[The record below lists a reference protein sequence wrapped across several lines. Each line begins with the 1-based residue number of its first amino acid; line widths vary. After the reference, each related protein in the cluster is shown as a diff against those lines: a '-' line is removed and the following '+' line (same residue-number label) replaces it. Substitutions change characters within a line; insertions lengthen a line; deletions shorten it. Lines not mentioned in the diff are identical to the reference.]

1 MTLLSILIAL
11 LLERIVETIHGW
23 REHSWFNSYYEWM
36 FQHIGSNSFWAGPI
50 GVIVVLAPVILGV
63 VVVFSILDMILFG
76 FLSFLG
82 AIAVLLLCLGPRDL
96 DADTD
101 SLIQAIEDSDEEA
114 VHARTEDL
122 LGKGASADTKTI
134 AEGVLTQSLERIFGV
149 IFWFAILGPVGAV
162 LFRAAGLLAGIVAG
176 SEQEREGFVKAVTR
190 LNGII
195 MWLPARLTALG
206 FAVMG
211 NFEDALHNW
220 QVRSDELDAEDWID
234 SSKEALAASGM
245 GALRLVTPAEGDDS
259 QTSEVSVSAVRAAMG
274 LVWRTLV
281 GWVVIIALLTL
292 AGLAG

>member
-11 LLERIVETIHGW
+11 LLERIIDTAHGW
-23 REHSWFNSYYEWM
+23 REHTWFQRYYQWM
-36 FQHIGSNSFWAGPI
+36 FQHIGSNSFWSGPG
-50 GVIVVLAPVILGV
+50 GVIAVLAPIILGA

-82 AIAVLLLCLGPRDL
+82 AVAVLLLCLGPWDL

-101 SLIQAIEDSDEEA
+101 NLIQAIEDNDEEA
-114 VHARTEDL
+114 VHIRTEDL

-134 AEGVLTQSLERIFGV
+134 AEGVLSQSLERIFGV

-162 LFRAAGLLAGIVAG
+162 LFRAGNLLANIVIG
-176 SEQEREGFVKAVTR
+176 SEEEREGFVKAVTR
-190 LNGII
+190 LNGILI
-195 MWLPARLTALG
+195 WAPARLTALG

-220 QVRSDELDAEDWID
+220 QARSDELDADWID
-234 SSKEALAASGM
+234 SSNEALVASGM
-245 GALRLVTPAEGDDS
+245 GALRLMIPAEGDDS
-259 QTSEVSVSAVRAAMG
+259 QTSEIAVDPIRASMG

-281 GWVVIIALLTL
+281 VWLVIIALLTL
-292 AGLAG
+292 ADFAG